1 MPTLST
7 HVLDSGT
14 GRPAEG
20 MTVLLEQRQDGE
32 AAWIP
37 LGASRTD
44 PDGRIRSWGRDAIL
58 TPGVFRLTFR
68 TGEWFEQHGRE
79 CFYPEVVVTFG
90 VPPDSAPVSHFHVP
104 LLLSAYAY
112 STYRG
117 S

>member
-1 MPTLST
+1 MATLST

-20 MTVLLEQRQDGE
+20 VGVVLEREGVVLAR
-32 AAWIP
+32 AA
-37 LGASRTD
+37 TD
-44 PDGRIRSWGRDAIL
+44 ADGRIREWGSDVIV
-58 TPGVFRLTFR
+58 TTGTFRLTFG
-68 TGEWFEQHGRE
+68 TGQWFEQQGRE
-79 CFYPEVVVTFG
+79 CFYPEVTVTFRIVDEAG
-90 VPPDSAPVSHFHVP
+90 HFHVP